1 MSESPAALRAL
12 AQKCRG
18 LAVDGG
24 MTNVATALN
33 EIALDYDRQA
43 DRIEKAEARARER
56 LASKDRLN
64 GD

>member
-12 AQKCRG
+12 APKCRS
-18 LAVDGG
+18 LAVAGSLDS
-24 MTNVATALN
+24 VAGALN

-56 LASKDRLN
+56 LARRARLN
-64 GD
+64 GG

>member
-12 AQKCRG
+12 ARKCRS

-24 MTNVATALN
+24 MANVAVALN

-43 DRIEKAEARARER
+43 DRIERAEAKTRER
-56 LASKDRLN
+56 LARRGKLN
-64 GD
+64 GG